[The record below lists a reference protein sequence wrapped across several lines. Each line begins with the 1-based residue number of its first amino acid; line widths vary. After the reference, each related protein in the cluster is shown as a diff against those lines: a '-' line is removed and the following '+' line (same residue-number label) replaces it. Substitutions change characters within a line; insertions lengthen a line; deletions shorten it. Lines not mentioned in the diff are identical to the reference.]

1 MRRLW
6 SLAFLALLVVGGAS
20 LVACS
25 GGSEKAA
32 GSPTAPQSDSQEL
45 SHPPQAP
52 VEGEST
58 SAAKDNPAAAS
69 LNDIPV
75 YPGATEVTRNQ
86 WSGADASI
94 PVIGVEG
101 SGAVYATA
109 ASTMY
114 QTDDNPLVVFAW
126 YKDKMSDW
134 TEAHPTGGDFSDPTL
149 LSAAWT
155 KDGGKTA
162 AWIILANNDDGTASL
177 TLWAASQ

>member
-6 SLAFLALLVVGGAS
+6 GLAFLALLVVGVAS
-20 LVACS
+20 LVACG
-25 GGSEKAA
+25 GGSGKAG
-32 GSPTAPQSDSQEL
+32 GSTAA
-45 SHPPQAP
+45 HPPRAP

-58 SAAKDNPAAAS
+58 PAKDNPAAVS
-69 LNDIPV
+69 LNDVPV
-75 YPGATEVTRNQ
+75 YPGASEVTRNQ
-86 WSGADASI
+86 WSGADAAI
-94 PVIGVEG
+94 PVIGAEG

-114 QTDDNPLVVFAW
+114 DTDDNALVVFAW
-126 YKDKMSDW
+126 YKEKMSGW
-134 TEAHPTGGDFSDPTL
+134 TEVHPTGGDFSDPTM

-162 AWIILANNDDGTASL
+162 AWIILANGDGATSL